1 MNLNLS
7 CLDCHSTAVGGR
19 IEVERLVSAFQD
31 VLALLHCP
39 NTWELCQMQDKGV
52 CDCADCTGYYAGM
65 DAIRE
70 VTR

>member
-1 MNLNLS
+1 MVHLS

-19 IEVERLVSAFQD
+19 IEVEKLVSAFQD
-31 VLALLHCP
+31 VLGLLYCM
-39 NTWELCQMQDKGV
+39 NEGQLCSEYNKGE
-52 CDCADCTGYYAGM
+52 CACSECTGYYAGM